1 LPDNPYGLFPLFE
14 EIMSVTSPSP
24 RHLITGAAGFLGSH
38 LSDALLAQGHHVTG
52 VDSFITGS
60 PENIAHLQ
68 GNKGFE
74 FIEHDLTTGLP
85 ERIAEQASARAS
97 KRFDR
102 IWHLASP
109 ASPVGYVK
117 HQVQTLKVNS
127 TAAMELLELAE
138 AHKARIFV
146 ASTSECYG
154 DPLEHPQKE
163 TYWGH
168 VNSIGMRSMYDE
180 AKRFME
186 AATMAYHRERGVDT
200 RIVRIF
206 NTYGPRLAMND
217 GRVVVAF
224 ITQAL
229 RGEPLTVQG
238 EGLQTRSLCFV
249 EDEIRGFL
257 ALMESDYHLPVNVGN
272 PDEVT
277 MLELA
282 KEIRELCGSKSEIVH
297 TPLPP
302 DDPKQRCPDISLARK
317 LLGWEPRVARVEG
330 LRRTIEFYRERVISG
345 DGKGK

>member
-1 LPDNPYGLFPLFE
+1 MADRPL
-14 EIMSVTSPSP
+14 
-24 RHLITGAAGFLGSH
+24 RHLITGAGGFLGSH
-38 LSDALLAQGHHVTG
+38 LTDALLARGHHVTG
-52 VDSFITGS
+52 IDSFITS
-60 PENIAHLQ
+60 DRDNIAHLADHS
-68 GNKGFE
+68 NFH

-85 ERIAEQASARAS
+85 RSLFEM
-97 KRFDR
+97 RFDR

-117 HQVQTLKVNS
+117 HQVKTLKVNATTS
-127 TAAMELLELAE
+127 MELLELAE
-138 AHKARIFV
+138 AQKARIFV

-163 TYWGH
+163 SYWGH

-180 AKRFME
+180 AKRFLE

-206 NTYGPRLAMND
+206 NTYGPRLAKDD

-238 EGLQTRSLCFV
+238 EGTQTRSLCYV
-249 EDEIRGFL
+249 EDEIRGFM
-257 ALMESDYHLPVNVGN
+257 ALMEAPYHLPVNIGN

-277 MLELA
+277 MLDLA
-282 KEIRELCGSKSEIVH
+282 KEIRDLCHSKSEIKH

-302 DDPKQRCPDISLARK
+302 DDPRQRCPDIGLAKRLLNWQPTIPRKEGLKRTIDFYRRK
-317 LLGWEPRVARVEG
+317 LSL
-330 LRRTIEFYRERVISG
+330 
-345 DGKGK
+345 

>member
-1 LPDNPYGLFPLFE
+1 MP
-14 EIMSVTSPSP
+14 TSAT
-24 RHLITGAAGFLGSH
+24 RHLITGAGGFLGSH
-38 LSDALLAQGHHVTG
+38 LTDALLAGGDAHVTG
-52 VDSFITGS
+52 VDSFLTSSRDNIT
-60 PENIAHLQ
+60 HL
-68 GNKGFE
+68 KGDSRFE
-74 FIEHDLTTGLP
+74 FFEHDLTTGLP
-85 ERIAEQASARAS
+85 
-97 KRFDR
+97 KGLDGKKFDR

-127 TAAMELLELAE
+127 TTTMELLELAE
-138 AHKARIFV
+138 RQKARIFV

-154 DPLEHPQKE
+154 DPPASEHPQRE
-163 TYWGH
+163 TYYGN

-180 AKRFME
+180 PKRFME
-186 AATMAYHRERGVDT
+186 AAMMAYHRERGVDT

-206 NTYGPRLAMND
+206 NTYGPRLAVND

-238 EGLQTRSLCFV
+238 AGLQTRSLCYV
-249 EDEIRGFL
+249 EDEIRGFI
-257 ALMESDYHLPVNVGN
+257 ALMNSDYHLPVNIGN

-277 MLELA
+277 MLQLA
-282 KEIRELCGSKSEIVH
+282 QEIRELCASKSEIIH

-317 LLGWEPRVARVEG
+317 LLKWEPTIARREG
-330 LRRTIEFYRERVISG
+330 LKRTIEFYRKKLG
-345 DGKGK
+345 L

>member
-1 LPDNPYGLFPLFE
+1 
-14 EIMSVTSPSP
+14 MSVTSPSP
-24 RHLITGAAGFLGSH
+24 RHLITGAGGFLGSH
-38 LSDALLAQGHHVTG
+38 LADALLAQGHHVTG

-60 PENIAHLQ
+60 RDNIKHLVHNRQ
-68 GNKGFE
+68 FE

-85 ERIAEQASARAS
+85 QNIADPAAVRAG

-117 HQVQTLKVNS
+117 HQIQTLKVNAS
-127 TAAMELLELAE
+127 AAMELLELAE
-138 AHKARIFV
+138 THKARIFV

-168 VNSIGMRSMYDE
+168 VNTIGMRSMYDE

-206 NTYGPRLAMND
+206 NTYGPRLAPND

-229 RGEPLTVQG
+229 RGQPLTVQG
-238 EGLQTRSLCFV
+238 DGSQTRSLCYV
-249 EDEIRGFL
+249 DDEIRGFL
-257 ALMESDYHLPVNVGN
+257 ALMESDYHLPVNIGN

-302 DDPKQRCPDISLARK
+302 DDPKQRCPDISLARN
-317 LLGWEPRVARVEG
+317 LLKWEPSVAREQG
-330 LRRTIEFYRERVISG
+330 LKRTIEFYREKIG
-345 DGKGK
+345 